1 MKEQLYKMI
10 NGIEPSIILAFSV
23 FYDNAVPMYG
33 NYRKKQNSH
42 PFLKVCLQILWRYAF
57 STHKNFNMG
66 GMILE
71 SAK

>member
-23 FYDNAVPMYG
+23 FCDNAVPMYG

-42 PFLKVCLQILWRYAF
+42 PFLKVCLKSYGDMHFLHIKILIW
-57 STHKNFNMG
+57 
-66 GMILE
+66 E
-71 SAK
+71 V